1 MNNALQLFEADRK
14 MELKLRLAAKRA
26 ADLESGSAIP
36 QRFEGVILEEIL
48 EIPQK
53 QLMRLI
59 ERVRKL

>member
-26 ADLESGSAIP
+26 ADLESGSAIH
-36 QRFEGVILEEIL
+36 QRFEGVVLEEIL